1 MEDIGIKDTIRFSV
15 RCAALFINKDKI
27 LIHRKRGDRF
37 YTLPGGKCKLGEDS
51 RHAVEREI
59 AEELNFNA
67 TMKRMVFIG
76 ENFFRFQHTKRHE
89 ILFCIPGFRTVY
101 ATTYKADTG
110 QNKNRK
116 PEFRMDVNEPIKRCP
131 LEPVIHFRND
141 QKRNAK
147 IVRDIASRIKL
158 HSLKP
163 TSGAGTH
170 S

>member
-59 AEELNFNA
+59 SEELNFNA

-76 ENFFRFQHTKRHE
+76 ENFFRSQHTKRHE
-89 ILFCIPGFRTVY
+89 ILFVYLASERSTRQLIKLIPDKIRT
-101 ATTYKADTG
+101 G
-110 QNKNRK
+110 NLNFEWMSMNRLK
-116 PEFRMDVNEPIKRCP
+116 DVRLNPLSISEMIKRGM
-131 LEPVIHFRND
+131 
-141 QKRNAK
+141 QKSF
-147 IVRDIASRIKL
+147 VTL
-158 HSLKP
+158 HHVSNYIP
-163 TSGAGTH
+163 
-170 S
+170 